1 MIIINDYLYDINMI
15 VVDDI
20 NMIVVDDINIILNI
34 SYGILS
40 RYF

>member
-1 MIIINDYLYDINMI
+1 MIIINDYLYDINII